1 MTAASGPNPM
11 AAILRA
17 IQSNQAL
24 REELWRDPRGLISR
38 LATPFPDDVVVS
50 VGRDDEGQ
58 AYFQSSIP
66 LDPESFERSRARM
79 RQCPIAKLS
88 AQELVGDPVASLA
101 PYGIRVPE
109 DVIVLSDGK
118 SIHMRIPLDDPEP
131 AG

>member
-1 MTAASGPNPM
+1 VTTASGPNPM

-38 LATPFPDDVVVS
+38 LATPFPEDVVVS
-50 VGRDDEGQ
+50 VVRDDDGQ

-66 LDPESFERSRARM
+66 VDPESFERSRARM
-79 RQCPIAKLS
+79 RQCPIAKVS
-88 AQELVGDPVASLA
+88 AKELVADPVASLA

-109 DVIVLSDGK
+109 DVIVLSDGE
-118 SIHMRIPLDDPEP
+118 SIHMRIPLDESDKT
-131 AG
+131 G